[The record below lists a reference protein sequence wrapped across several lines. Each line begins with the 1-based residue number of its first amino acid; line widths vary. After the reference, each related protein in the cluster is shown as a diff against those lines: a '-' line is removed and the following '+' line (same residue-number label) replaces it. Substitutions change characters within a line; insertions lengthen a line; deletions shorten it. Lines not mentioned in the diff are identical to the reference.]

1 MNDAP
6 HKNDSAHIQL
16 KEVSVRF
23 PRPDGIIA
31 ETALEGLNLQIER
44 GESLAITGPSG
55 SGKTTTLNVIAGLL
69 VPDEG
74 AVLVDGR
81 AVHELSANDRANFR
95 REHVGFIFQNHR
107 LLPHLTAI
115 ENVLIPY
122 VGVRLTKRE
131 RDALFER
138 ATQLL
143 TRMQLGNR
151 VDHCPGQLSLG
162 QCQRVAVAR
171 AVIRTPKLLLAD
183 EPTGSLDQEHA
194 KELVELL
201 LEHKEEHKTTLI
213 LVTHDQEIAQRMDR
227 RHELVTPKTPAQ

>member
-1 MNDAP
+1 
-6 HKNDSAHIQL
+6 
-16 KEVSVRF
+16 VT
-23 PRPDGIIA
+23 
-31 ETALEGLNLQIER
+31 ETAVDALNLNIWR
-44 GESLAITGPSG
+44 GTSVAVTGPSG

-74 AVLVDGR
+74 AVLVGGR
-81 AVHELSANDRANFR
+81 AVHELSANERACFR

-122 VGVRLTKRE
+122 VGARLTKRE
-131 RDALFER
+131 RGDLYER

-151 VDHCPGQLSLG
+151 MDHCPGQLSLG

-171 AVIRTPKLLLAD
+171 AVIRTPTLLLAD
-183 EPTGSLDQEHA
+183 EPTGSLDQGHA

-227 RHELVTPKTPAQ
+227 RHELVTPKNPAQ